1 MAGRRSV
8 TSKVLDQ
15 LLDRMLEAPNE
26 VDALHLPPRFDEA
39 RQAFVRVI
47 DRLQRKGVPND
58 TLVTVMLAEMLP
70 RMVHQNGPE
79 WAAPTLGKLA
89 PQILIAGVSP
99 AGKRQ

>member
-1 MAGRRSV
+1 M
-8 TSKVLDQ
+8 TSNPLDQ
-15 LLDRMLEAPNE
+15 LRDRMLEAPND

-79 WAAPTLGKLA
+79 WAAATLAK
-89 PQILIAGVSP
+89 IAQSLVAGLSP
-99 AGKRQ
+99 AGKQQ

>member
-1 MAGRRSV
+1 M
-8 TSKVLDQ
+8 TSNPLDQ
-15 LLDRMLEAPNE
+15 LRDRMLEAPNE
-26 VDALHLPPRFDEA
+26 VDSPHLPQRFHEA

-79 WAAPTLGKLA
+79 WTAATLGKLA
-89 PQILIAGVSP
+89 QSLLAGVP
-99 AGKRQ
+99 PVGKRQ